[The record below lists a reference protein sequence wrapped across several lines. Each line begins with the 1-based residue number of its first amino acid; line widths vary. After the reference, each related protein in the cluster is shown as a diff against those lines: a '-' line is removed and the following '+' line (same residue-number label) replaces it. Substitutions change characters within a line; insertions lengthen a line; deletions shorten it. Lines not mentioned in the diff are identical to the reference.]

1 MVWIATPARGESRRP
16 HNSPR
21 PNTTAPPLDSTA
33 PAGKTRGNDRRDSG
47 GLLCREAEKP
57 WLVIR
62 TRARHQPWSGRLVRW
77 RLVATRRFF
86 LTTRIMTKH

>member
-33 PAGKTRGNDRRDSG
+33 AATRENDRHS
-47 GLLCREAEKP
+47 LLAVYNTS
-57 WLVIR
+57 L
-62 TRARHQPWSGRLVRW
+62 
-77 RLVATRRFF
+77 
-86 LTTRIMTKH
+86 